1 MALVDGEKSE
11 EEQAEKAPED
21 TYYDKK
27 SSFFDRISCEAL
39 EKAEGKSGR
48 PDWKKERETN
58 QETFGHSA
66 VRSLNY
72 RRGFGQRGRARGY
85 GRKHYY
91 RISSFLFLSFN
102 KCANLGELAYGFW
115 YDEV

>member
-1 MALVDGEKSE
+1 MLLLNSRLQVDGEKSE
-11 EEQAEKAPED
+11 EEQGEKAPED

-72 RRGFGQRGRARGY
+72 RRGYGQRARGGRGY
-85 GRKHYY
+85 GSTY
-91 RISSFLFLSFN
+91 SFSNLLSIF
-102 KCANLGELAYGFW
+102 A
-115 YDEV
+115 